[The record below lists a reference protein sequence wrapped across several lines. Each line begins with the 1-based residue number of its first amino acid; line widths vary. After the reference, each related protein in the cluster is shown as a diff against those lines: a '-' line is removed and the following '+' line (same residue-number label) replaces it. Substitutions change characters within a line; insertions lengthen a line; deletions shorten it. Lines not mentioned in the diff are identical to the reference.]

1 MISHR
6 CLLLPSILLMSI
18 GCVKAPSRVAP
29 EAPASNSS
37 ATAIE
42 AHDADK
48 DGLLNEQELVKAPGL
63 KAALKQA
70 DADLDGKLSAAEIDQ
85 RIAVWAKSK
94 IGRMTVACVVTR
106 RGQPLAEAEVRLVPE
121 SFLGSDMKTASGKTS
136 AQGMAMPSAPQSED
150 KPAGLAP
157 GFYRVEIQSASGDI
171 PAAYNTATTLGV
183 EVAPDNSALMMGPLR
198 FELP

>member
-6 CLLLPSILLMSI
+6 CLLLLSILLMSI
-18 GCVKAPSRVAP
+18 GCAKAPSRVVP

-37 ATAIE
+37 AAAIE

-48 DGLLNEQELVKAPGL
+48 DGLLSEQELVKAPGL

-70 DADLDGKLSAAEIDQ
+70 DADLDGKLSAAELDQ
-85 RIAVWAKSK
+85 RIAVWTKSK
-94 IGRMTVACVVTR
+94 IGRMTVACMVTR
-106 RGQPLAEAEVRLVPE
+106 RGQPLVDAEVRLVPE
-121 SFLGSDMKTASGKTS
+121 SFLGTALQVGTGKTS
-136 AQGMAMPSAPQSED
+136 AQGMAMPSAPQSEV

-171 PAAYNTATTLGV
+171 PAAFNTATTLGV
-183 EVAPDNSALMMGPLR
+183 EVAPDSNALMTGPLR